1 MINKFPKLA
10 VVLTTLALSACASGD
25 YDLSDKN
32 QFVSEFYA
40 EVEQI
45 NAVEFDSQAGE
56 AAVAGGVWGAIENAD
71 GNRENI
77 LGGAILGALFGGV
90 ITSIFEG
97 SKEGYEYYLHAVDG
111 DEVIVVL
118 DHGPAEVGDCVRV
131 RMSNEVKV
139 YSADSRFCSRDQD
152 Y

>member
-1 MINKFPKLA
+1 MNNKLRNFA
-10 VVLTTLALSACASGD
+10 VALTSLALSACASGD

-40 EVEQI
+40 EVELI

-56 AAVAGGVWGAIENAD
+56 GAVAGGIWGAVENAD
-71 GNRENI
+71 SNRENI
-77 LGGAILGALFGGV
+77 IGGAILGALFGGI

-118 DHGPAEVGDCVRV
+118 DHDPDRKSVV
-131 RMSNEVKV
+131 
-139 YSADSRFCSRDQD
+139 
-152 Y
+152 